1 MKRLVITLDDYGSV
15 QRWTVETS
23 SGVRSAGASL
33 ASALDRLLQTA
44 DPQFF
49 WSIWDIP
56 QDARYAALKL
66 IFDGIRDT
74 RGGGQIHEG
83 VQTT

>member
-23 SGVRSAGASL
+23 SGVRSSGASL
-33 ASALDRLLQTA
+33 ASSLDRLLRTA
-44 DPQFF
+44 DPGLASSL
-49 WSIWDIP
+49 WEIP
-56 QDARYAALKL
+56 QDVRYAALAKV
-66 IFDGIRDT
+66 FEGIRDT